1 MTIIPAT
8 NRRNRA
14 FTLIELI
21 LILKICLGLFA
32 IGLLLYVAVHLVIKH
47 W

>member
-1 MTIIPAT
+1 MKTTPT
-8 NRRNRA
+8 NRRNQA

-21 LILKICLGLFA
+21 LILKFCLGLFA
-32 IGLLLYVAVHLVIKH
+32 IGLLLYVAARFVIKH